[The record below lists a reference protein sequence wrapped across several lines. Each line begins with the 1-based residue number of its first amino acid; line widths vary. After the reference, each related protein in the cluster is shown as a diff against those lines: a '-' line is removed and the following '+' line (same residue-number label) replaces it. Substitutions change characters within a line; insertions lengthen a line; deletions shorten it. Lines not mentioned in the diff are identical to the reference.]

1 MEDTPM
7 LVHTDESHSPVPPL
21 ARILANVDKQLK
33 GLKDG
38 WSQRLNDDPAS
49 FGKVELEVH
58 QTMQQAADQIVAGL
72 LAQVGQQ
79 SSLEDASK
87 KSR

>member
-1 MEDTPM
+1 VAD
-7 LVHTDESHSPVPPL
+7 
-21 ARILANVDKQLK
+21 VDKQLN
-33 GLKDG
+33 GLKDL
-38 WSQRLNDDPAS
+38 WSQRLNQDPSS

-58 QTMQQAADQIVAGL
+58 QTLQQVADQIVAGL

-79 SSLEDASK
+79 PALEDACK

>member
-1 MEDTPM
+1 MR
-7 LVHTDESHSPVPPL
+7 VHTDAESTPVLPL
-21 ARILANVDKQLK
+21 SKILADVDKQLK
-33 GLKDG
+33 GLKDA
-38 WSQRLNDDPAS
+38 WAQRLNEDPAS

>member
-1 MEDTPM
+1 MR
-7 LVHTDESHSPVPPL
+7 VHTDAQSKSAVPPL
-21 ARILANVDKQLK
+21 SEILAGVDERLK
-33 GLKDG
+33 RLKAV
-38 WSQRLNDDPAS
+38 WSQRLSEDPAS

-79 SSLEDASK
+79 PSLEDASK
-87 KSR
+87 KSC

>member
-1 MEDTPM
+1 MR
-7 LVHTDESHSPVPPL
+7 VHTDAESNSPVPPL
-21 ARILANVDKQLK
+21 STILANVDKQLK
-33 GLKDG
+33 GLKDV
-38 WSQRLNDDPAS
+38 WSQRLGEDPAS

-79 SSLEDASK
+79 ASLEDASK

>member
-1 MEDTPM
+1 MR
-7 LVHTDESHSPVPPL
+7 VYTDSESRSPVPPL
-21 ARILANVDKQLK
+21 AKVLEDIDKQLK
-33 GLKDG
+33 GLKDA
-38 WSQRLNDDPAS
+38 WSQRLNENPAS
-49 FGKVELEVH
+49 FGKVELEVY

-79 SSLEDASK
+79 PSLEDASK

>member
-1 MEDTPM
+1 M
-7 LVHTDESHSPVPPL
+7 LVHTDADGKSAVPPL
-21 ARILANVDKQLK
+21 STILADVEKQLRS
-33 GLKDG
+33 LKDV
-38 WSQRLNDDPAS
+38 WSRRLNENPAS

-58 QTMQQAADQIVAGL
+58 QAMQQAADQIVSGL

-79 SSLEDASK
+79 ASLEDACK

>member
-1 MEDTPM
+1 MR
-7 LVHTDESHSPVPPL
+7 VHTDAESKSPVPPL
-21 ARILANVDKQLK
+21 STILADVNQQLK
-33 GLKDG
+33 GLKDL
-38 WSQRLNDDPAS
+38 WSQRLGEDPAS

-72 LAQVGQQ
+72 LAQLGRQ

>member
-1 MEDTPM
+1 MR
-7 LVHTDESHSPVPPL
+7 VHTDAESKLPVPPL
-21 ARILANVDKQLK
+21 STILANVDKQLK
-33 GLKDG
+33 GLKDL
-38 WSQRLNDDPAS
+38 WSQRLGEDPAS

-58 QTMQQAADQIVAGL
+58 QAMQQAADQIVAGL
-72 LAQVGQQ
+72 LAQLGRQ